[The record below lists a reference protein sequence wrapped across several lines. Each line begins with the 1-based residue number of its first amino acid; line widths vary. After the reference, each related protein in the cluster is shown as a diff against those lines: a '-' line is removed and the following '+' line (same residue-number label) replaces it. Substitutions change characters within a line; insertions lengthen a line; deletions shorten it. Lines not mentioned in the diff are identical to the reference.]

1 MITFTELV
9 ADLDVLRDLG
19 HKVERQYSYFLS
31 MVILV
36 KSHLNIHMPLLNTG
50 REEVTNKAFILHKSK
65 HGRTNNFRMGDKISV
80 GIVIFLLLLFSVAT
94 FHFERIYARGLV
106 QRMRTPLIPSLELVQ
121 SLPYSI
127 YPTMIAEDN
136 TELSWPLIDIATSS

>member
-1 MITFTELV
+1 MV
-9 ADLDVLRDLG
+9 AYLDVLRDLG

-36 KSHLNIHMPLLNTG
+36 KSHLNIHMLLLNIG
-50 REEVTNKAFILHKSK
+50 REEVTNKAFTLHKSK
-65 HGRTNNFRMGDKISV
+65 HGHSNNFRMGDGISV

-106 QRMRTPLIPSLELVQ
+106 QRIRTPLIPSLELVQ

>member
-1 MITFTELV
+1 M
-9 ADLDVLRDLG
+9 
-19 HKVERQYSYFLS
+19 
-31 MVILV
+31 
-36 KSHLNIHMPLLNTG
+36 
-50 REEVTNKAFILHKSK
+50 TNKAFTLRRSK
-65 HGRTNNFRMGDKISV
+65 HDHTKKFRMGDGISV
-80 GIVIFLLLLFSVAT
+80 GVVIFLLLLFSVAT

-106 QRMRTPLIPSLELVQ
+106 QRMRTPLVPSLELVQ